1 MEFNTIIL
9 KKEEG
14 IGTITLNRPEALN
27 AINDIMI
34 DELLKAFDE
43 VAMDSD
49 IRTLVITGA
58 GRAFCSG
65 AQMKGEGTGLGVMPD
80 MGVEGIRQGLRQIKG
95 NSN

>member
-1 MEFNTIIL
+1 MEEDKMDFSTIIL

-43 VAMDSD
+43 VTMDND
-49 IRTLVITGA
+49 IRVLEVNN
-58 GRAFCSG
+58 F
-65 AQMKGEGTGLGVMPD
+65 
-80 MGVEGIRQGLRQIKG
+80 
-95 NSN
+95 

>member
-1 MEFNTIIL
+1 MDFSTIIL

-43 VAMDSD
+43 VTMDND
-49 IRTLVITGA
+49 IRVLEVNN
-58 GRAFCSG
+58 F
-65 AQMKGEGTGLGVMPD
+65 
-80 MGVEGIRQGLRQIKG
+80 
-95 NSN
+95 